1 MTTSISRTRKRSK
14 LVRRRNFLATV
25 ACTVTVST
33 ATSVTPAMAQ
43 EQSVVEKLNNA
54 LSSTGDVGD
63 LAAILASLNAEIATL
78 ESEMGRY
85 QQQVNKALVDFHNA
99 RTKAQQA
106 RLGASTAKKKL
117 GTANTNLE
125 DAQALLNGLSS
136 SQYRRAA
143 GSQPVTQLAGG
154 DASADAL
161 DRQSYLRQ
169 ETAKRNDVIDNLER
183 VRTDKANQ
191 ESTLRKVK
199 QLAEDREKKAS
210 DVKSEAQSVLAD
222 SAAEHAELSTQHDEL
237 TRLQEKAQRKLDA
250 KRGGNSHAAT
260 TAAAAPEAT
269 PAAQPTAAAA
279 QPTATA
285 TQPTAT
291 AAAAE
296 TTVTTA
302 APAPSSAAEESTVES
317 TVPVS
322 ESAVETSTTEQAP
335 EETVSEP
342 QRPTRPARP
351 AQSEAAST
359 FATDVQAFTDALNEA
374 ATIISGSQPELTLD
388 TVEESE
394 SSTQLPALQLS
405 GDATDAT
412 DTAATGDES
421 VDSLLNELDTND
433 SVSSQA
439 SQALPDSSREQ
450 KIEAVIAR
458 AESQIGAPYAWGGGT
473 ASGPSQGIRDGG
485 TADAHGDYNK
495 VGFDCSGLT
504 LYAFSAAGL
513 SLPHYTGYQYTM
525 GEQIDP
531 ANMERGDLIFYGPQG
546 NHHVAIYLGNGEM
559 LEAPQSGQTVTKTPV
574 RWSGMSPHAVR
585 LL

>member
-43 EQSVVEKLNNA
+43 EQSVVEKFNNA

-237 TRLQEKAQRKLDA
+237 TRLQEKAQRKLDV

-269 PAAQPTAAAA
+269 PAAQPA
-279 QPTATA
+279 
-285 TQPTAT
+285 AT

-317 TVPVS
+317 TVPLS
-322 ESAVETSTTEQAP
+322 ESAVETSTTEQTPTPTEQAP

-351 AQSEAAST
+351 AQTEAAST

-374 ATIISGSQPELTLD
+374 ATIISGSQPELTLE

-405 GDATDAT
+405 GDATDA
-412 DTAATGDES
+412 AATGDES

-531 ANMERGDLIFYGPQG
+531 ANMQRGDLIFYGPQG

>member
-154 DASADAL
+154 DASSDAL

-199 QLAEDREKKAS
+199 QLAEDRETKAS
-210 DVKSEAQSVLAD
+210 DAKSEAQSVLAD

-237 TRLQEKAQRKLDA
+237 TKLQEKAQRKLDA
-250 KRGGNSHAAT
+250 KRGVNPHAAT

-269 PAAQPTAAAA
+269 PAA
-279 QPTATA
+279 
-285 TQPTAT
+285 QPTAT

-302 APAPSSAAEESTVES
+302 APAPSSAAEESTAES

-322 ESAVETSTTEQAP
+322 ESAVETSTTEQTPTSTEQAP

-351 AQSEAAST
+351 AQTEAAST

-405 GDATDAT
+405 GDATD
-412 DTAATGDES
+412 TAATGDES

-458 AESQIGAPYAWGGGT
+458 AESQIGTPYAWGGGT
-473 ASGPSQGIRDGG
+473 ASGPSKGIRDGG

>member
-1 MTTSISRTRKRSK
+1 MES
-14 LVRRRNFLATV
+14 
-25 ACTVTVST
+25 
-33 ATSVTPAMAQ
+33 SV
-43 EQSVVEKLNNA
+43 
-54 LSSTGDVGD
+54 
-63 LAAILASLNAEIATL
+63 
-78 ESEMGRY
+78 
-85 QQQVNKALVDFHNA
+85 
-99 RTKAQQA
+99 
-106 RLGASTAKKKL
+106 
-117 GTANTNLE
+117 
-125 DAQALLNGLSS
+125 
-136 SQYRRAA
+136 
-143 GSQPVTQLAGG
+143 PVT
-154 DASADAL
+154 
-161 DRQSYLRQ
+161 
-169 ETAKRNDVIDNLER
+169 
-183 VRTDKANQ
+183 
-191 ESTLRKVK
+191 
-199 QLAEDREKKAS
+199 
-210 DVKSEAQSVLAD
+210 
-222 SAAEHAELSTQHDEL
+222 
-237 TRLQEKAQRKLDA
+237 
-250 KRGGNSHAAT
+250 
-260 TAAAAPEAT
+260 
-269 PAAQPTAAAA
+269 
-279 QPTATA
+279 
-285 TQPTAT
+285 
-291 AAAAE
+291 
-296 TTVTTA
+296 
-302 APAPSSAAEESTVES
+302 
-317 TVPVS
+317 
-322 ESAVETSTTEQAP
+322 ESAVESSTTEQTPTLTEQAP

-458 AESQIGAPYAWGGGT
+458 AESQIGTPYAWGGGT